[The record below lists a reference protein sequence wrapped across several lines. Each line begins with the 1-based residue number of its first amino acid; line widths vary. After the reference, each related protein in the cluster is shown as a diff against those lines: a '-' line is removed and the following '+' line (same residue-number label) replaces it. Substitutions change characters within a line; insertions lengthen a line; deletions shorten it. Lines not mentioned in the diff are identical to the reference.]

1 MIPEALHAGLLLT
14 AFGFGFRHGIDWDHL
29 AAIGDITGSQQSP
42 RRSMTLATLYA
53 VGHAVVVFALG
64 LGAIVLAD
72 RLPASVDATMER
84 FVGATLV
91 LLGVYVFVALLRQ
104 GRDFR
109 MRSRWM
115 LLISGMRRALRWLRL
130 SMATRRSEGAVVEVV
145 HEHEHAVEEHHHEH
159 AHERAVVASAP
170 AVRGSAPH
178 SHVHRHLGRMPD
190 DPFATYTGAAAF
202 GIGMLHGIG
211 AETPTQVLIFL
222 AAAGA
227 GGKLAGVAL
236 LVCFI
241 VGLLASN
248 TVVALAG
255 TLWSFGTRRNF
266 ALYATV
272 SVVTAVGSL
281 VIGTLFLFGQGASL
295 PALFGG

>member
-14 AFGFGFRHGIDWDHL
+14 AFGFGFRHGIDWDHI
-29 AAIGDITGSQQSP
+29 AAISDITGSQQNP

-91 LLGVYVFVALLRQ
+91 LLGLYVFVALLRQ

-115 LLISGMRRALRWLRL
+115 LLISGMRRAFRWLHRWTT
-130 SMATRRSEGAVVEVV
+130 TRRREDPVVEVV

-159 AHERAVVASAP
+159 AHQRAPVASAP
-170 AVRGSAPH
+170 AGRGSAPH
-178 SHVHRHLGRMPD
+178 SHLHRHLGRMPD

-202 GIGMLHGIG
+202 GIGMLHGVG

-272 SVVTAVGSL
+272 SAVTAVGSL

>member
-42 RRSMTLATLYA
+42 RRSMILATLYA

-64 LGAIVLAD
+64 VGAIVLAD
-72 RLPASVDATMER
+72 RLPPSVDATMER

-91 LLGVYVFVALLRQ
+91 LLGLYVFVALLRQ

-115 LLISGMRRALRWLRL
+115 LLIAGMRRAFRWVRQ
-130 SMATRRSEGAVVEVV
+130 SMGGRGRTSELFEVV
-145 HEHEHAVEEHHHEH
+145 HEHEHDIEEHHHAH
-159 AHERAVVASAP
+159 AHQRAPVASAP
-170 AVRGSAPH
+170 ARRGAAPH

-190 DPFATYTGAAAF
+190 DPFATYSGAAAF

-272 SVVTAVGSL
+272 SAVTALGSL
-281 VIGTLFLFGQGASL
+281 IIGSLFLLGHGASL

>member
-29 AAIGDITGSQQSP
+29 AAIGDITGSQTNA

-64 LGAIVLAD
+64 FGAIVLAD
-72 RLPASVDATMER
+72 RLPASIDAAMER
-84 FVGATLV
+84 FVGVTLV
-91 LLGVYVFVALLRQ
+91 LLGVYVVVALVRH

-115 LLISGMRRALRWLRL
+115 LLITAMRRGFRWLR
-130 SMATRRSEGAVVEVV
+130 TRRADDFVEVV
-145 HEHEHAVEEHHHEH
+145 HEHEHRHVVDEHLHEH
-159 AHERAVVASAP
+159 AHQRARVASP
-170 AVRGSAPH
+170 AGGPGAGPH
-178 SHVHRHLGRMPD
+178 SHVHRHFGRMPD
-190 DPFATYTGAAAF
+190 DPFARYTAAAAF

-211 AETPTQVLIFL
+211 AETPTQVLIFV

-236 LVCFI
+236 LVCFLA
-241 VGLLASN
+241 GLLASN
-248 TVVALAG
+248 TVIAVAG
-255 TLWSFGTRRNF
+255 TLWSFGARRNF

-272 SVVTAVGSL
+272 SVLTAAGSL
-281 VIGTLFLFGQGASL
+281 VIGTLFLLGQGSAL
-295 PALFGG
+295 PALFSG

>member
-1 MIPEALHAGLLLT
+1 VIPEALHAGLLLT

-29 AAIGDITGSQQSP
+29 AAIGDITGSQQNP

-64 LGAIVLAD
+64 LAAIVLAD

-91 LLGVYVFVALLRQ
+91 LLGAYVFVALLRQ

-115 LLISGMRRALRWLRL
+115 LLISGMRRGVRWLQ
-130 SMATRRSEGAVVEVV
+130 TRWIRPRRPEGEVVEVV
-145 HEHEHAVEEHHHEH
+145 HEHEHVEECHHEH

-170 AVRGSAPH
+170 VPRGLAPH
-178 SHVHRHLGRMPD
+178 SHVHRHFGRMPD

-272 SVVTAVGSL
+272 SIITAVGSL

>member
-1 MIPEALHAGLLLT
+1 VIPEALHAGLLLT

-84 FVGATLV
+84 FVGATLM
-91 LLGVYVFVALLRQ
+91 LLGLYVFVALLRQ

-130 SMATRRSEGAVVEVV
+130 SMATRRSEAVVEVV

-159 AHERAVVASAP
+159 VHERAVVASAP